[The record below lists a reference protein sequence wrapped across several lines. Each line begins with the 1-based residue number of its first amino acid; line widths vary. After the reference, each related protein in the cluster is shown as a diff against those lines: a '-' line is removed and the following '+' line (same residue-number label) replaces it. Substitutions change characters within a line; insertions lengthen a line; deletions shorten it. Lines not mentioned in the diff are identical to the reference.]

1 MNNKKIKEIRRIA
14 KEYGLDRSQY
24 RTLKM
29 LVLQAEEGKAPMSR
43 AEMVYVLKFVGETFK

>member
-43 AEMVYVLKFVGETFK
+43 AEMVYVLKFVGEAFK